1 MAGRPTLESFEIS
14 QETGFL
20 PEKPALSSLSPYFSE
35 WEKVV
40 GQLSDLLRDKQLRDA
55 VHKLPVLE
63 FSERTLHSIE
73 EWRRALIILSGLFQ
87 GYLWQEGEA
96 GLPSKMPSI
105 LAVPFNNVS
114 QKIGVP
120 PVLTHASTVLYNWHL
135 KDPEKPISLE
145 NLCAVVNHTGTE
157 DESWLFMATISVEL
171 ETVPAINAM
180 WEGLAAREEGNNVM
194 LIRSLAIIEST
205 IAGMQL
211 ALNRMYEKCN
221 PTTFYATVRPYL
233 AGTKGL
239 DAFPN
244 GIVYEGVDTKPQ
256 QYYGGSGAQSAP
268 VKAIDIFLGVH
279 HDGMELEYLNA
290 LLDYIPLKHRQ
301 FLQYLSKQPS
311 LRQYVI
317 DSNQEELIKQFNAT
331 VEAFAK
337 YRSDHIILV
346 TRYIVNQKAHTVNI
360 NASLKAKGTGGTHFM
375 KFLKS
380 VRDNT
385 RALLIPY

>member
-1 MAGRPTLESFEIS
+1 MQMADRPTLENFEIS

-40 GQLSDLLRDKQLRDA
+40 GQLSELLRDKQLREA
-55 VHKLPVLE
+55 VHKLPILE
-63 FSERTLHSIE
+63 FSEKTLHSIE

-114 QKIGVP
+114 KKFGLP
-120 PVLTHASTVLYNWHL
+120 PVITYAGSALYNWHL

-145 NLCAVVNHTGTE
+145 NVYAVVNHTGTE
-157 DESWLFMATISVEL
+157 DESWFFMVVVPVEL
-171 ETVPAINAM
+171 EAVPAITAM
-180 WEGLAAREEGNNVM
+180 WEGLVAREEGNNVT
-194 LIRSLAIIEST
+194 LIRSLAIIESA

-221 PTTFYATVRPYL
+221 PTTFYVTIRPYL

-244 GIVYEGVDTKPQ
+244 GIVYEGVDTKPL
-256 QYYGGSGAQSAP
+256 QYYGGSAAQSAA
-268 VKAIDIFLGVH
+268 VKAIDIFLGVR
-279 HDGMELEYLNA
+279 HDGMVLQYLDTM
-290 LLDYIPLKHRQ
+290 LDYIPLKHRQ

-331 VEAFAK
+331 VEAFVK

-346 TRYIVNQKAHTVNI
+346 TRYVVNQKAHTVN
-360 NASLKAKGTGGTHFM
+360 ASLEAKGTGGTHFM

-385 RALLIPY
+385 RALLIP